1 MRKKSLYSRLQ
12 YWFLAVFLLISSVST
27 IAFFNA
33 WTFAPHAVSYI
44 AQNSR
49 IDIHT
54 HTKNTNTNTNT
65 NTKDNRF
72 YVAYAVSNGWH
83 TGVIVPAERINTLIP
98 GIKNRFKVSN
108 NALLSNNTLH
118 NAAAYYEI
126 GWGDRG
132 FYEAKEITA
141 LMSLQAL
148 FNSSGSVMHVVAVND
163 PAKEFAGSQMVKF
176 CLNEAQ
182 LASLEKFIVSS
193 FMQDAQGQIISR
205 RPGLYGDSQF
215 FEGAGTYHFLNSCNT
230 WAAKAL
236 RSAGF
241 DLSPTFKLFARQ
253 VMNNI
258 DVSDAAVCQMAM

>member
-12 YWFLAVFLLISSVST
+12 YWFLAVFLLTSSVSA

-54 HTKNTNTNTNT
+54 NTKNT

-72 YVAYAVSNGWH
+72 YEAYAVSNGWH

-108 NALLSNNTLH
+108 NALYST
-118 NAAAYYEI
+118 AAYYEI

-193 FMQDAQGQIISR
+193 FVQDAQGQIISR

-258 DVSDAAVCQMAM
+258 DVPACQATM